1 MPEPDYVGDQVVP
14 SKSEVGDA
22 NVIKDKAKLV
32 SASHKLLICPG
43 ADLNMRSCDEI
54 SQLNSGPIVDVEVKV
69 PPNPGVRLVSR
80 STCSL
85 IVISSPA
92 SNSATTCFSTSL
104 VMEGST
110 CLSMFYFFLLLN
122 ALIIGFL
129 SNTNINHPVVVILPK
144 GGVNLWKGVRLRPE
158 HSNDL

>member
-1 MPEPDYVGDQVVP
+1 MI
-14 SKSEVGDA
+14 SK
-22 NVIKDKAKLV
+22 
-32 SASHKLLICPG
+32 
-43 ADLNMRSCDEI
+43 
-54 SQLNSGPIVDVEVKV
+54 
-69 PPNPGVRLVSR
+69 

-110 CLSMFYFFLLLN
+110 CLSKFYFFLLLN
-122 ALIIGFL
+122 ALLIRFQ
-129 SNTNINHPVVVILPK
+129 SNTNINHPVVIILTK

-158 HSNDL
+158 HSNNLLIRNNHFLFQDKISSSQIHLKRILRVMLTFCRSLDPVIAGTFFGLRRKRAYSADSERHPSSYLALMS

>member
-1 MPEPDYVGDQVVP
+1 MPESDYAGGQVVP

-32 SASHKLLICPG
+32 GASHKLLICPG
-43 ADLNMRSCDEI
+43 ADLNMTLCDLKLRN
-54 SQLNSGPIVDVEVKV
+54 SNSGPIIDV
-69 PPNPGVRLVSR
+69 PPNPGVWLVSK

-110 CLSMFYFFLLLN
+110 CLSRFYFFLLLD
-122 ALIIGFL
+122 ALIIGFQ
-129 SNTNINHPVVVILPK
+129 SNTNINHPVVIILTK